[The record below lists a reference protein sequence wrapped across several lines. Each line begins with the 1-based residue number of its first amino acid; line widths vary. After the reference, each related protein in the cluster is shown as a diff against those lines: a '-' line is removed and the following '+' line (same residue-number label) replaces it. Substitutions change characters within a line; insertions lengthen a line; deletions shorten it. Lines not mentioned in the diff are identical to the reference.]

1 MFPIFTLE
9 ASGHNPRVSN
19 RERMRQRIMHK
30 FNYFVKNFG
39 QTACVG
45 CGRCLIHC
53 PVNMDIRE
61 IIEMIKE
68 AV

>member
-1 MFPIFTLE
+1 
-9 ASGHNPRVSN
+9 
-19 RERMRQRIMHK
+19 MRQRIMHK
-30 FNYFVKNFG
+30 FNYFVDNFG

-45 CGRCLIHC
+45 CGRCLINC

-61 IIEMIKE
+61 IIEAIKE